1 MFEPN
6 SNWALRAQCVI
17 AAEGTGGN
25 GGGGGGV
32 CLHRGLLCALKLPAY
47 GRSIRTHQRKEG
59 KEKIH
64 FHKKKRPWKSTS
76 HWVWEQVL
84 QAQTCV
90 TPPLTSTVVK
100 RLSARFTR
108 CIYNEPEVM
117 IDSPAPSP
125 LAYLDPGRGE
135 EARLQVALPPPLGQH
150 NRLYK
155 AAGTF

>member
-64 FHKKKRPWKSTS
+64 FHKKK
-76 HWVWEQVL
+76 
-84 QAQTCV
+84 
-90 TPPLTSTVVK
+90 
-100 RLSARFTR
+100 
-108 CIYNEPEVM
+108 
-117 IDSPAPSP
+117 
-125 LAYLDPGRGE
+125 DPGKVPRTGSGSRSC
-135 EARLQVALPPPLGQH
+135 RLKRASRHL
-150 NRLYK
+150 
-155 AAGTF
+155 